1 MVDPET
7 LQICSICGGSGWQ
20 PVKGKGVKPCECRR
34 AARIEHLLRQARIP
48 ARYQKCS
55 FDTLEVLSPSLE
67 RALMYSKKFTEEYPL
82 VEVGLLYLGRCGV
95 GKTHLAVS
103 VLNTLIRQKGI
114 TGLFCDFRELLK
126 EIQDSYNPNTQ
137 TSELRILS
145 PLYEA
150 ELLVLD
156 ELGASVPTQWVQE
169 TMTYIINRR
178 YNDRKITIFTSNY
191 QDVAIMLADG
201 KESVG
206 PMLNRIAAEVA
217 AEIAPVHP
225 GLEDEYWLPRLEER
239 ARAAGI
245 PVDHRILRAAARRVR
260 DRLAREETLTDRI
273 GTRLRSRLHEMC
285 RIIFID
291 EPEDYR
297 KRLSER
303 HRRGFSP

>member
-1 MVDPET
+1 
-7 LQICSICGGSGWQ
+7 
-20 PVKGKGVKPCECRR
+20 
-34 AARIEHLLRQARIP
+34 
-48 ARYQKCS
+48 
-55 FDTLEVLSPSLE
+55 
-67 RALMYSKKFTEEYPL
+67 
-82 VEVGLLYLGRCGV
+82 LYLGRCGV

-103 VLNTLIRQKGI
+103 VLKTLIREKGI

-126 EIQDSYNPNTQ
+126 EIQDSYNPSTQ

-145 PLYEA
+145 PLYQA

-206 PMLNRIAAEVA
+206 PMLNKIAAEVA
-217 AEIAPVHP
+217 AEVASVHP

-273 GTRLRSRLHEMC
+273 GVRLRSRLHEMC
-285 RIIFID
+285 RIIFVD

-297 KRLSER
+297 KRLGER